1 MSGGGSET
9 VASSTATAPVMRSK
23 AWAEK
28 QPYLGVYAACIS
40 TVSPGLTAWQL
51 CRVYS
56 KSVPPHEL
64 ARMSMRIFPHQTA
77 LKALQMNAAT
87 PIKEYLN
94 PWFAFGAVGILQG
107 AVYGQCNVHFS
118 RALKLSQTVT
128 LTAGLFR
135 GSAFAGVRDT
145 ISQGIP
151 FMCSASVQSSLVDPL
166 LKPDA
171 EAAESTGHTLRRAL
185 SVIGTSICATFM
197 SQAAHNCQ
205 IRMQADPALSYGRA
219 VSELWAQ
226 HGVRVLWMGGS
237 ARVLL
242 LLVVNGLNELVLKKA
257 WALEE
262 VRKPA
267 LTVSSAASPSMPA
280 VPVALKV

>member
-1 MSGGGSET
+1 M
-9 VASSTATAPVMRSK
+9 AAPTMRSK
-23 AWAEK
+23 TWAEK

-51 CRVYS
+51 CRVYG
-56 KSVPPHEL
+56 KAVPPTEL

-87 PIKEYLN
+87 PVKEYLN
-94 PWFAFGAVGILQG
+94 PWVAFGVVGILQG

-118 RALKLSQTVT
+118 KALQISQKVT
-128 LTAGLFR
+128 LAAGLFR
-135 GSAFAGVRDT
+135 GSAFAGIRDT
-145 ISQGIP
+145 ISQGVP
-151 FMCSASVQSSLVDPL
+151 FMCSAQVQSSLVDPM
-166 LKPDA
+166 LKPASEDSGGA
-171 EAAESTGHTLRRAL
+171 GHGLRRAL

-205 IRMQADPALSYGRA
+205 IKMQADPSLSYGRA
-219 VSELWAQ
+219 VGELWTQ

-242 LLVVNGLNELVLKKA
+242 LLVVNGLNEAVLKKA

-262 VRKPA
+262 VKNEVKAPPPLSLSTAMLVVR
-267 LTVSSAASPSMPA
+267 
-280 VPVALKV
+280 